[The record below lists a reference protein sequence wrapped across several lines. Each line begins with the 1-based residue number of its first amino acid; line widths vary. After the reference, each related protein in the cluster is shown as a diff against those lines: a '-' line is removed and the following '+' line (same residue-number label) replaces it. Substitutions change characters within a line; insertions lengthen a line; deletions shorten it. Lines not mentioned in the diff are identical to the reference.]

1 MLCYKDKRIFQKDC
15 KVIKVP
21 KEVLEKA
28 KNLESN
34 LEQDVDVQDLPKL
47 LYNTRKKRGLTLAEV
62 SEQTGLTIS
71 TLSRIENGVF
81 KPRADTF
88 ITVLKWLELETSKVT
103 DVAHSNK
110 KVQDTMSHIAAAL
123 KEDPKLS
130 KEAVRKILS
139 AWRPMYDIY
148 AADRGKE

>member
-1 MLCYKDKRIFQKDC
+1 MS
-15 KVIKVP
+15 
-21 KEVLEKA
+21 KEVLEKTES
-28 KNLESN
+28 LDSN
-34 LEQDVDVQDLPKL
+34 LEQNVDVQDLPKL
-47 LYNTRKKRGLTLAEV
+47 LYDTRKKRGLTLAEV

-88 ITVLKWLELETSKVT
+88 ITVLKWLGLETSKVT

-110 KVQDTMSHIAAAL
+110 EVQDTMSHIALVL
-123 KEDPKLS
+123 KQDPKLS
-130 KEAVRKILS
+130 PEAVKKILL

-148 AADRGKE
+148 AAGSKNE